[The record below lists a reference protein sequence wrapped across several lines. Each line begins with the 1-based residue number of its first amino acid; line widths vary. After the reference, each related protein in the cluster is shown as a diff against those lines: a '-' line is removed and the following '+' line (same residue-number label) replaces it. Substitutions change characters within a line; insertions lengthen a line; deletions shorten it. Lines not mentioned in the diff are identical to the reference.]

1 MTRGLAR
8 ALWTLLA
15 LAAFLSGRPALANDA
30 ATVWRLLDYVAVDYG
45 GAVDNGR
52 VINAAEY
59 AEMVE
64 FTATIRTR
72 IGALPVTASKTSLS
86 AQAEG
91 LQRAVAEKAAPAVVA
106 ARARGL
112 ADALLT
118 AYPMAQAPLRV
129 PDTQRAAVLYA
140 QNCASCHGGNGDGHG
155 PAAANLDPPPI
166 AFTDV
171 ARARQ
176 RSLFGLYQV
185 ISQGLDGTA
194 MASFASLPV
203 EDRWALA
210 FYVGS
215 VAFSNAG
222 EGERLW
228 RSDSALRQRFPNL
241 AALTS
246 ITPAALASDIGQAKA
261 DTVTAYLRRHSSV
274 IAQNSG
280 SLALS
285 RRRLSQAL
293 DAYRAGNRSR
303 AEELALSAYLD
314 GFEPLEP
321 ILASR
326 NGDLMARIERAMG
339 ELRAAIN
346 RDQPTAAVAERVAA
360 LDRLFDEA
368 EAVLSPDASSDAS
381 TFVGAFTILLRE
393 GLEAILIIIAMIA
406 FLRKANRAD
415 ALPYVHGGWA
425 TALIAGAL
433 TWVAATYLI
442 GISGASREL
451 TEGFGSLIAAIVLL
465 TVGIWMHGKSQ
476 ADEWQR
482 YIREKLGSAL
492 SRGSAWFLFGLSFL
506 VVYRE
511 VFETILFYA
520 ALWTQG
526 NGAIILAGIAAGS
539 TTLAVI
545 AWILLRYSRRLPIG
559 KFFAYSSVLVAVL
572 TVVLTGKGVAA
583 LQEAGLINVTS
594 LDQYPRI
601 PVLGMFPTTEVAVAQ
616 LAALAA
622 IVVGFGLNARRAAAR
637 AKVPAAP

>member
-1 MTRGLAR
+1 MTRGFVR
-8 ALWTLLA
+8 ALLALLT

-30 ATVWRLLDYVAVDYG
+30 ATVWRLLDYVAVDYA
-45 GAVDNGR
+45 GAVENGR
-52 VINAAEY
+52 IINQAEY

-64 FTATIRTR
+64 FSATIRTR
-72 IGALPVTASKTSLS
+72 IGALPVTASRAALL

-91 LQRAVAEKAAPAVVA
+91 LQRAVAEKAAPVAIA
-106 ARARGL
+106 ARARSL
-112 ADALLT
+112 ASALLI
-118 AYPMAQAPLRV
+118 AYPMAQAPV
-129 PDTQRAAVLYA
+129 GAPDLQRGAALYA

-155 PAAANLDPPPI
+155 PAAVNLDPPPI
-166 AFTDV
+166 AFTDIG
-171 ARARQ
+171 RARE

-185 ISQGLDGTA
+185 IDQGLDGTA
-194 MASFASLPV
+194 MASFAGLPA

-215 VAFSNAG
+215 IAFRNAD

-228 RSDSALRQRFPNL
+228 RSDPALRQRFPNL

-246 ITPAALASDIGQAKA
+246 VTPAALARDVGPAKA
-261 DTVTAYLRRHSSV
+261 DAVTAYLRTHSSV

-280 SLALS
+280 SLALA
-285 RRRLSQAL
+285 RQRLNEAL

-326 NGDLMARIERAMG
+326 SADLMARIERAMG
-339 ELRAAIN
+339 ELRASISRA
-346 RDQPTAAVAERVAA
+346 QPVPAVAERVAA

-368 EAVLSPDASSDAS
+368 ESVLSPSASSDMS
-381 TFVGAFTILLRE
+381 TFIGAFTILLRE

-406 FLRKANRAD
+406 FLRKADRQD
-415 ALPYVHGGWA
+415 ALPYVHGGWVA
-425 TALIAGAL
+425 ALIAGGL

-451 TEGFGSLIAAIVLL
+451 TEGFGSIIAAIVLL
-465 TVGIWMHGKSQ
+465 TVGVWMHGKSQ

-482 YIREKLGSAL
+482 YIREKLGKAL
-492 SRGSAWFLFGLSFL
+492 SRGSAWFLFGLAFL

-511 VFETILFYA
+511 VFETVLFYA

-526 NGAIILAGIAAGS
+526 NGGAILAGIGAGVVS
-539 TTLAVI
+539 LAVI
-545 AWILLRYSRRLPIG
+545 GWILLRYSRRLPIG
-559 KFFAYSSVLVAVL
+559 KFFAYSSFLVAVL
-572 TVVLTGKGVAA
+572 TVVLAGKGVAA
-583 LQEAGLINVTS
+583 LQEAGLIDVS
-594 LDQYPRI
+594 PLDGYPRI
-601 PVLGMFPTTEVAVAQ
+601 PILGMFPTSQVAIAQ
-616 LAALAA
+616 LSAFGA
-622 IVVGFGLNARRAAAR
+622 IVIGFWINTRRAAAR
-637 AKVPAAP
+637 TNRDGA